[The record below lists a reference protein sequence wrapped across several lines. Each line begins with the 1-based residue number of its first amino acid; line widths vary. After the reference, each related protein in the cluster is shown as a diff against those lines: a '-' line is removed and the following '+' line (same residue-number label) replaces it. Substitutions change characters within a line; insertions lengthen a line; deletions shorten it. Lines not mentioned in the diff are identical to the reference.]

1 MLKFDPN
8 ERISVDEALKHP
20 FFEDLYDDSIDV
32 NQFLEDKVTLA
43 DFDFEL
49 YDLTTAEYK
58 QLIYE
63 ECLLSYEEN
72 LREYLKSKVENPN
85 GLLRNRFD

>member
-1 MLKFDPN
+1 M
-8 ERISVDEALKHP
+8 
-20 FFEDLYDDSIDV
+20 
-32 NQFLEDKVTLA
+32 TLA